1 VVSPAGGRFR
11 LPHPLRARAARRQA
25 EARRLAE
32 LARRAGLT
40 RRTSSDWTA
49 EHERR
54 RWTR

>member
-1 VVSPAGGRFR
+1 MVSPAGGRFR